1 MFINFNAV
9 SHEYL
14 QKIWKIIRMIFSDVS
29 LGMIYWVLVYWYIW
43 YAYSVSYREKYW
55 LHISESEKV
64 REREY
69 RKSVSRLLREQLG

>member
-1 MFINFNAV
+1 MFVNFNAV

-14 QKIWKIIRMIFSDVS
+14 QKIGKIIRMIFSDVS

-55 LHISESEKV
+55 LHMIKKV
-64 REREY
+64 GGVEN
-69 RKSVSRLLREQLG
+69 